1 MVTYSLWCV
10 CGCRTATS
18 ITKPHGGLTVFMQ
31 AVRLPHGFY
40 LTARSLQALRFLN
53 LTLNFFQKPQ
63 RRKHASSAS
72 QCHRTVA
79 VKWHTV
85 FLLSLVPRKSYGGLT
100 ASLRR
105 PHGALT
111 APLRR
116 PYGELVVAAT
126 TVRVLYGR
134 LPVSLRLPHGCWSHE
149 SYDRRKGTVTFVT
162 TATAARKTLWFLQ
175 ITCTNRRLQGV
186 MPANIKESIKA
197 PHHGPLLRGIQ
208 QWPVDSSHKVW

>member
-1 MVTYSLWCV
+1 MYSNKKNKTSKITYNLITGSLSWSFWQFASLIFLEWRSCHGHTTATSTGRDGVSNPRTLECSSTAYVMVTYSLWCV

-31 AVRLPHGFY
+31 AARLPHGFY

-72 QCHRTVA
+72 QGHRTVA
-79 VKWHTV
+79 VRWHTV

-105 PHGALT
+105 RHGALT
-111 APLRR
+111 AAVRR
-116 PYGELVVAAT
+116 TCGSCNNCEGVVRSPPGILAFT
-126 TVRVLYGR
+126 SRLLISRIVRS
-134 LPVSLRLPHGCWSHE
+134 P
-149 SYDRRKGTVTFVT
+149 
-162 TATAARKTLWFLQ
+162 
-175 ITCTNRRLQGV
+175 
-186 MPANIKESIKA
+186 
-197 PHHGPLLRGIQ
+197 
-208 QWPVDSSHKVW
+208 